1 MKYNFDTTL
10 DHRKNGSY
18 RWDMPDMPDDVIGMG
33 TADLDYE
40 CAPCVREAL
49 LPIAEENCYNYRQ
62 HPEEYYNAVIGWY
75 QRNYHLDVEKEWL
88 SNVPST
94 VGAVRMALGIYAK
107 PGDAVIVQTPLFR
120 PIHWAIEGADC
131 RLVSNALK
139 PVNGHYEIDFED
151 FEAKIKQFHPAVY
164 LLVNPHNPTG
174 RFFTRAELERLVG
187 ICWEH
192 GVTIVSDEVHGLI
205 LYEDHKHIPILAVNK
220 KAQGISV
227 QIVSLSKGYN
237 IMSLPHAIV
246 TIADSEMQK
255 AWMRQITAY
264 SFGYAVNSFAIAA
277 VTSIMKG
284 GADQWMQ
291 ELTQYLE
298 RNLQEIL
305 DFIKENRLPLIPYK
319 PEGSFLLWIDCRKAG
334 IGTRRLDAFFM
345 EKAHIHLDDGEGNFG
360 PDGEGFIRINYA
372 VTNKMLKEALRR
384 MKKVFDEE
392 L

>member
-1 MKYNFDTTL
+1 M
-10 DHRKNGSY
+10 
-18 RWDMPDMPDDVIGMG
+18 
-33 TADLDYE
+33 
-40 CAPCVREAL
+40 
-49 LPIAEENCYNYRQ
+49 
-62 HPEEYYNAVIGWY
+62 
-75 QRNYHLDVEKEWL
+75 
-88 SNVPST
+88 
-94 VGAVRMALGIYAK
+94 
-107 PGDAVIVQTPLFR
+107 
-120 PIHWAIEGADC
+120 
-131 RLVSNALK
+131 
-139 PVNGHYEIDFED
+139 
-151 FEAKIKQFHPAVY
+151 
-164 LLVNPHNPTG
+164 
-174 RFFTRAELERLVG
+174 
-187 ICWEH
+187 
-192 GVTIVSDEVHGLI
+192 
-205 LYEDHKHIPILAVNK
+205 
-220 KAQGISV
+220 

-360 PDGEGFIRINYA
+360 PEGEGFIRINYA